1 MRIISL
7 VPSHTEILFAL
18 GLGDHVVGVTSHCD
32 YPPEVEGIERVSS
45 FKSPG
50 AEKII
55 SLRPDLVLA
64 DSRLQGSCL
73 KELKGAGIQVFD
85 FFPLTLDGLFAGMEE
100 ISSLAGGGE
109 SARQV
114 IEGLRAKADE
124 LIAVAKRFPTRK
136 LLFVMGREMLATPG
150 PASIQYDV
158 FSSLGL
164 ELYPGAC
171 HISYIPLTWG
181 EVAHFDPEILL
192 ACGRFPGQKER
203 ERCPGCRAK
212 NRPCVRDV
220 EDVYQIH
227 EIAGVSAV
235 KKRKVFT
242 VPCHFFCRPGPRL
255 LEGMEWLT
263 GVIKSPF

>member
-18 GLGDHVVGVTSHCD
+18 GLGDHVVGVTSYCD

-45 FKSPG
+45 FKDPG
-50 AEKII
+50 AKKII
-55 SLRPDLVLA
+55 SLGPDLVLA

-73 KELKGAGIQVFD
+73 KDLKGAGIQVFD
-85 FFPLTLDGLFAGMEE
+85 FFPLTLDDLFAGMEE
-100 ISSLAGGGE
+100 ISSIAGGGD

-114 IEGLRAKADE
+114 IEELRAKADE
-124 LIAVAKRFPTRK
+124 LIAAAKRFPPRR
-136 LLFVMGREMLATPG
+136 LLFVMGGNVLATPG
-150 PASIQYDV
+150 PASIHYGT

-171 HISYIPLTWG
+171 HASYIPLTWG
-181 EVAHFDPEILL
+181 EAAHFEPEILL
-192 ACGRFPGQKER
+192 VCGRFPGQKER
-203 ERCPGCRAK
+203 KRCPGCRVK

-220 EDVYQIH
+220 EDIYQIP

-235 KKRKVFT
+235 KNRRVFT

-263 GVIKSPF
+263 GVIKVSF